1 MKGSNRLILFGAAGL
16 IVLLVLGLV
25 LQAIRNLLW
34 DLSYI
39 LPPWLVGPVLL
50 IGTILVIAFVV
61 QVGWP
66 VWKGWKSRRGATKAG
81 TTAPL
86 PPGSRRQA
94 AEQSLE
100 SIDRLLERLQDDVA
114 RQALHLERERVAREL
129 ARGDLVVVVFGT
141 GSSGKTS
148 LIRALLQDIVG
159 KVGAPMGSTT
169 GSQTYRLRLNKLERG
184 LQLVDTPG
192 ILESGLDGRDREQEA
207 RERAGRADLMLVVV
221 DGDLRSAEWDVVRS
235 LAGLGKRLMLV
246 LNNAIYGE
254 RRRRSVLWPCC
265 ADVAKACWLL
275 RTSSQPVPLPNR
287 CQDLARNPGNL
298 QQKWQC
304 YFNAWP
310 WCSMPTAKSSWPTTF
325 FCNAE
330 RWATRGVH
338 SSTNSDRAKQDGS
351 WTVTAGLVQASW
363 QQHHYPASTCLV
375 LLPSMPRW

>member
-50 IGTILVIAFVV
+50 IGSILVIAFVV

-66 VWKGWKSRRGATKAG
+66 VWKRWKTSRGATKAS

-159 KVGAPMGSTT
+159 RVGAPMGSTT

-192 ILESGLDGRDREQEA
+192 ILESGLDGRDRVRYVPATQAASSGREA
-207 RERAGRADLMLVVV
+207 
-221 DGDLRSAEWDVVRS
+221 
-235 LAGLGKRLMLV
+235 
-246 LNNAIYGE
+246 
-254 RRRRSVLWPCC
+254 
-265 ADVAKACWLL
+265 
-275 RTSSQPVPLPNR
+275 
-287 CQDLARNPGNL
+287 
-298 QQKWQC
+298 
-304 YFNAWP
+304 P
-310 WCSMPTAKSSWPTTF
+310 WA
-325 FCNAE
+325 
-330 RWATRGVH
+330 
-338 SSTNSDRAKQDGS
+338 
-351 WTVTAGLVQASW
+351 ASW
-363 QQHHYPASTCLV
+363 RGQMRVA
-375 LLPSMPRW
+375 

>member
-61 QVGWP
+61 QIGWP

-207 RERAGRADLMLVVV
+207 RERASRADL
-221 DGDLRSAEWDVVRS
+221 
-235 LAGLGKRLMLV
+235 
-246 LNNAIYGE
+246 
-254 RRRRSVLWPCC
+254 
-265 ADVAKACWLL
+265 CWWWWM
-275 RTSSQPVPLPNR
+275 VIFALPN
-287 CQDLARNPGNL
+287 GM
-298 QQKWQC
+298 
-304 YFNAWP
+304 
-310 WCSMPTAKSSWPTTF
+310 WCA
-325 FCNAE
+325 AL
-330 RWATRGVH
+330 RG
-338 SSTNSDRAKQDGS
+338 
-351 WTVTAGLVQASW
+351 
-363 QQHHYPASTCLV
+363 
-375 LLPSMPRW
+375 